1 MMLVVNSSSKADNGN
16 SFGFDPLRNVQT
28 DDVHSFV
35 VRVHMNPAP
44 GGRGTARPQFTLEH
58 VNHDAKIRMKNQAE
72 VLKELSIR
80 IDEVLHGF

>member
-1 MMLVVNSSSKADNGN
+1 MLVVSSSNKADNGN
-16 SFGFDPLRNVQT
+16 PLGFDPLKNVQAE
-28 DDVHSFV
+28 DVHSFV

-58 VNHDAKIRMKNQAE
+58 VNRDAKIRMNHLSE

-80 IDEVLHGF
+80 VDKVLHGF